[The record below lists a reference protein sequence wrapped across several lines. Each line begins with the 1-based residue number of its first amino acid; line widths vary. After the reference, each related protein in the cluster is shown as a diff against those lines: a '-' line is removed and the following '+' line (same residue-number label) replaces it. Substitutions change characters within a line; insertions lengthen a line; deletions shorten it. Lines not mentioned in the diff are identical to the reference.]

1 MERAKL
7 TQEHERQQQSMAKE
21 LQHHL
26 KENAALSAKVATD
39 LSVLRQEADKST
51 SKYKAE
57 EARLL
62 ADLEEMKKA
71 ESALRDSY
79 KKELEIEQKMHL
91 KTQRVASEMRE
102 KLAEELE
109 KEEKLKIELDKHM
122 EHERSLEEELASMRA
137 NLSSTSKDK
146 NQKLRELE
154 DARKENSEIKSTLAA
169 ALVAAT
175 SEREEAE
182 NTLRAELAAQK
193 AANKLIQE
201 EAQQKQLQ
209 LDRLIADEKD
219 RATEH
224 EKTMEKLHTLEISDE
239 EKATLLQEAQRSLD
253 QSNID
258 LHELEKKLLEELA
271 NERAAVNKF
280 KAESDEA
287 KQQWDETEK
296 SRRQIA
302 GKLDNAA
309 RRNDDLSKRTFL
321 SFFFVFF
328 VFCFLFFVF
337 CFLFF
342 VFCFLFL

>member
-1 MERAKL
+1 MDY
-7 TQEHERQQQSMAKE
+7 KE
-21 LQHHL
+21 KRNFGVPLKSDMTRMVTCSSQHMSFGHHN
-26 KENAALSAKVATD
+26 ENPK
-39 LSVLRQEADKST
+39 
-51 SKYKAE
+51 
-57 EARLL
+57 
-62 ADLEEMKKA
+62 
-71 ESALRDSY
+71 
-79 KKELEIEQKMHL
+79 
-91 KTQRVASEMRE
+91 
-102 KLAEELE
+102 
-109 KEEKLKIELDKHM
+109 
-122 EHERSLEEELASMRA
+122 
-137 NLSSTSKDK
+137 
-146 NQKLRELE
+146 
-154 DARKENSEIKSTLAA
+154 
-169 ALVAAT
+169 
-175 SEREEAE
+175 
-182 NTLRAELAAQK
+182 
-193 AANKLIQE
+193 

-342 VFCFLFL
+342 VFCFCFLFFVLL